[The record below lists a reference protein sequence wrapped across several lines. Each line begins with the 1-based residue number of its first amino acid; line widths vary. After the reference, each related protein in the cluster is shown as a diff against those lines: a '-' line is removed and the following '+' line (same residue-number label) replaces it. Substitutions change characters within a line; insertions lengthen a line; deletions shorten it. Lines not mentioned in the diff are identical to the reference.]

1 MIVLQGKGISGGIA
15 WGPVCFLRRLP
26 DCTAK
31 IPAADVEAEK
41 ARLAAAKAR
50 VVRWY
55 EALAEEC
62 RRKMDCEAAALMETH
77 AMMVED
83 EDYAAYILDVM
94 VGERCSAE
102 YAVSAAGERFA
113 ALLSA
118 SGDASI
124 RARAAD
130 IRDVSR
136 RIIGEL
142 TGGGEAGIG
151 ADAPAI
157 LAADDL
163 LPSELIR
170 FGKDRI
176 LGVLCREGTGS
187 GHMAVLARTMGIPA
201 VCGLGDSLSAE
212 YDESFACV
220 DGGTGQVLIGPDQ
233 AALNVFQ
240 RKARESRD
248 RKERL
253 LAMRDEED
261 VTLDGQR
268 ITLCCNINS
277 PDDTAAVL
285 ANGGRGIGLYR
296 SEFLFLAAYG
306 CPTEE
311 EQFKAYKAV
320 VSAMNGRRTVIRTLD
335 IGGDK
340 RADWLDP
347 QTERMSV
354 RDHLRRP
361 ETLQTQLRAL
371 YRASA
376 YGNAAIMFPLITS
389 VHEVRACKRLCQN
402 VMADLDREGV
412 PFNRATELGIMIETP
427 AAVLIADELAK
438 EADFFSVG
446 TNDLTRYILAHD
458 RRTGEDLES
467 HRSAVLRV
475 IKLAADAA
483 HKAGIRV
490 CVCGDMAADPELLG
504 TFLAMGIDE
513 LSVPPAAVLPLRA
526 RIRSTAAKNC
536 TFDKLKYWA

>member
-1 MIVLQGKGISGGIA
+1 MIVLQGKGISDGIA
-15 WGPVCFLRRLP
+15 RGPVCFLRRLP

-31 IPAADVEAEK
+31 ILPDDVEAEK
-41 ARLAAAKAR
+41 ARLTAAKTRA
-50 VVRWY
+50 VRWY

-62 RRKMDCEAAALMETH
+62 RRNMDCEAAALMETH

-83 EDYAAYILDVM
+83 EDYAAYILDVLAD
-94 VGERCSAE
+94 ERCNAE
-102 YAVSAAGERFA
+102 YAVRAAGERFA
-113 ALLSA
+113 AVLSA
-118 SGDASI
+118 SGDACI

-136 RIIGEL
+136 RIIRGL

-151 ADAPAI
+151 ADAPVI

-170 FGKDRI
+170 FGKDKI

-201 VCGLGDSLSAE
+201 VCGLGDSLSVE
-212 YDESFACV
+212 YDESFACI
-220 DGGTGQVLIGPDQ
+220 DGGTGQVVIGPDQ
-233 AALNVFQ
+233 AALYVFQ
-240 RKARESRD
+240 RKTQESRD

-253 LAMRDEED
+253 LVLRDEED
-261 VTLDGQR
+261 VTPDGQR
-268 ITLCCNINS
+268 ITLRCNINS

-296 SEFLFLAAYG
+296 SEFLFLAAHDR
-306 CPTEE
+306 PSEE
-311 EQFKAYKAV
+311 EQFVAYKAAV
-320 VSAMNGRRTVIRTLD
+320 GAMNGRRTVIRTLD

-340 RADWLDP
+340 RVDRFDP

-389 VHEVRACKRLCQN
+389 VQEVMACKRLCQN

-412 PFNRATELGIMIETP
+412 PFNRATEIGIMIETP

-458 RRTGEDLES
+458 RRTGKALES
-467 HRSAVLRV
+467 HRSDVLRAV
-475 IKLAADAA
+475 KLAADAA

-490 CVCGDMAADPELLG
+490 SICGDMAADSELLG

-513 LSVPPAAVLPLRA
+513 LSVPPASVLPLRA
-526 RIRSTAAKNC
+526 RVRSTVVKNC
-536 TFDKLKYWA
+536 TLEKLEY

>member
-50 VVRWY
+50 FVRWY

-83 EDYAAYILDVM
+83 EDYAAYILDV
-94 VGERCSAE
+94 GERGSAE

-176 LGVLCREGTGS
+176 LGVLCRDR
-187 GHMAVLARTMGIPA
+187 LRTYGRPGA
-201 VCGLGDSLSAE
+201 D
-212 YDESFACV
+212 
-220 DGGTGQVLIGPDQ
+220 DG
-233 AALNVFQ
+233 N
-240 RKARESRD
+240 SR
-248 RKERL
+248 R
-253 LAMRDEED
+253 
-261 VTLDGQR
+261 
-268 ITLCCNINS
+268 
-277 PDDTAAVL
+277 
-285 ANGGRGIGLYR
+285 
-296 SEFLFLAAYG
+296 
-306 CPTEE
+306 
-311 EQFKAYKAV
+311 
-320 VSAMNGRRTVIRTLD
+320 
-335 IGGDK
+335 
-340 RADWLDP
+340 
-347 QTERMSV
+347 
-354 RDHLRRP
+354 
-361 ETLQTQLRAL
+361 LRAG
-371 YRASA
+371 RFTQR
-376 YGNAAIMFPLITS
+376 G
-389 VHEVRACKRLCQN
+389 VRRIIRL
-402 VMADLDREGV
+402 R
-412 PFNRATELGIMIETP
+412 
-427 AAVLIADELAK
+427 
-438 EADFFSVG
+438 
-446 TNDLTRYILAHD
+446 
-458 RRTGEDLES
+458 
-467 HRSAVLRV
+467 
-475 IKLAADAA
+475 
-483 HKAGIRV
+483 
-490 CVCGDMAADPELLG
+490 
-504 TFLAMGIDE
+504 
-513 LSVPPAAVLPLRA
+513 
-526 RIRSTAAKNC
+526 
-536 TFDKLKYWA
+536 

>member
-1 MIVLQGKGISGGIA
+1 MIVLQGEGISGGIA
-15 WGPVCFLRRLP
+15 RGPVCFLRRLP

-31 IPAADVEAEK
+31 IPAADVETEK

-62 RRKMDCEAAALMETH
+62 RRKMDCEAAALMETY

-94 VGERCSAE
+94 VGERCNAE
-102 YAVSAAGERFA
+102 YAVRAAGERFA

-118 SGDASI
+118 SGDATI
-124 RARAAD
+124 RARVAD

-142 TGGGEAGIG
+142 TGGREAGIG
-151 ADAPAI
+151 ADVPMI

-176 LGVLCREGTGS
+176 LGVLCREGSGS
-187 GHMAVLARTMGIPA
+187 GHMAVLARTMGIPT

-212 YDESFACV
+212 YDGSFVCV
-220 DGGTGQVLIGPDQ
+220 DGGTGQVVIGPDQ
-233 AALNVFQ
+233 DTLSEFQ

-253 LAMRDEED
+253 LALRDEED
-261 VTLDGQR
+261 VTPDGQR

-277 PDDTAAVL
+277 PDDTADVL

-296 SEFLFLAAYG
+296 SEFLLLAAHG
-306 CPTEE
+306 CPLEE
-311 EQFKAYKAV
+311 EQFMAYKAV
-320 VSAMNGRRTVIRTLD
+320 IGAMNGRRTVIRTLD

-340 RADWLDP
+340 RADWLNP
-347 QTERMSV
+347 QTGRMSV
-354 RDHLRRP
+354 QDHLRRP
-361 ETLQTQLRAL
+361 EVLQTQLRAL

-389 VHEVRACKRLCQN
+389 VQEVRAYKRFCQN
-402 VMADLDREGV
+402 VMADLDRERV
-412 PFNRATELGIMIETP
+412 PFNRATEIGIMIETP
-427 AAVLIADELAK
+427 AAVRLSDALAK

-458 RRTGEDLES
+458 RRTGKALES
-467 HRSAVLRV
+467 HRSDVLRAV
-475 IKLAADAA
+475 KLAADAA

-490 CVCGDMAADPELLG
+490 SICGDMAADSELLG

-513 LSVPPAAVLPLRA
+513 LSVPPASVLPLRA
-526 RIRSTAAKNC
+526 RVRSTVVKNC
-536 TFDKLKYWA
+536 TLEKLEY